1 MHNTSSEQSTSAT
14 RSPGEVSSRLLQPSL
29 IALCAMAQAVWPLAS
44 TAADAQSGRPQQP
57 QQPQQ
62 LQAPRTLTLGAG
74 TQQELVIE
82 KGIDR
87 MAIGDEAVAAV
98 TITRKTPSSP
108 AARLIVTG
116 KAAGRTTLMVWEKGN
131 SAATTYTLEVR
142 RRSSTL
148 AGTMDSMVTHQQARD
163 AALAGTAD
171 KAELIDRS
179 AVNVR
184 SNTVQVEVKVVEF
197 NRSVLKQAG
206 LNIFSTRANS
216 NGFSFGVFT
225 PSSLKSA
232 TFASNGSITT
242 EQNNPLAEAFN
253 LLFNF
258 SKAGIGLNVGFLE
271 GNGMARVLAEPTLV
285 AMSGQSAS
293 FLSGGELPVPVP
305 QGLGTT
311 SIEYKPFGIG
321 LTLTP
326 TVLSNDRI
334 VLKVAPEASDLDYTN
349 SLSINGIAVPAI
361 STRRADTT
369 VELGDGES
377 FIIGGLVSRTTTS
390 NADKV
395 PLLGDLPILGAFFKQ
410 NKYQMNEKELVILVT
425 PHLVKPIA
433 RGTDLTPYL
442 PGTAEQRDG
451 AVWRS
456 YFLGGA
462 ADTAVPGFSR

>member
-1 MHNTSSEQSTSAT
+1 MHATQKTNSMTIALLAKTTGPARPLRPALAVLCLLASGVWPVVSAAAD
-14 RSPGEVSSRLLQPSL
+14 PAEAPSL
-29 IALCAMAQAVWPLAS
+29 
-44 TAADAQSGRPQQP
+44 RPAI
-57 QQPQQ
+57 Q
-62 LQAPRTLTLGAG
+62 LRIDAG
-74 TQQELVIE
+74 TQKELLIG
-82 KGIDR
+82 KGIER
-87 MAIGDEAVAAV
+87 MAIADETVAGVAL
-98 TITRKTPSSP
+98 TRQSPNSP

-116 KAAGRTTLMVWEKGN
+116 KAAGRTTLMVWEKGQ
-131 SAATTYTLEVR
+131 STATVYALEVR
-142 RRSSTL
+142 RRASTL
-148 AGTMDSMVTHQQARD
+148 SGSLNSMTAHQEARD
-163 AALAGTAD
+163 AAMAAGGEKSA
-171 KAELIDRS
+171 LIDRS
-179 AVNVR
+179 VINVR
-184 SNTVQVEVKVVEF
+184 SNTVQVEVKIVEF

-225 PSSLKSA
+225 PSSLRSVS
-232 TFASNGSITT
+232 FAPNGAVSG
-242 EQNNPLAEAFN
+242 EYSNPLAQAFS

-258 SKAGIGLNVGFLE
+258 GKAGIGLNVGFLE

-285 AMSGQSAS
+285 ALSGQSAS
-293 FLSGGELPVPVP
+293 FLAGGELPVPAP

-349 SLSINGIAVPAI
+349 SLSIGGVAVPAI

-395 PLLGDLPILGAFFKQ
+395 PLLGDIPVLGTFFKQ
-410 NKYQMNEKELVILVT
+410 TKYQMSEKELVILVT

-433 RGTDLTPYL
+433 RGTDLGPYL
-442 PGTAEQRDG
+442 PGGAEQRDG

-456 YFLGGA
+456 HLLGPASG
-462 ADTAVPGFSR
+462 TTVPGFSR

>member
-1 MHNTSSEQSTSAT
+1 MTIAPCAKTTGTA
-14 RSPGEVSSRLLQPSL
+14 RSMRPTLAV
-29 IALCAMAQAVWPLAS
+29 LCLLAS
-44 TAADAQSGRPQQP
+44 GVWAVAPATAADAAAAPARAAL
-57 QQPQQ
+57 Q
-62 LQAPRTLTLGAG
+62 LRIDAG
-74 TQQELVIE
+74 TQKELLIG
-82 KGIDR
+82 KGIER
-87 MAIGDEAVAAV
+87 MAIADETVAGVAL
-98 TITRKTPSSP
+98 TRQSPNSP

-116 KAAGRTTLMVWEKGN
+116 KAAGRTTLMVWEKGQAN
-131 SAATTYTLEVR
+131 AIVYALEVR
-142 RRSSTL
+142 RRTSTL
-148 AGTMDSMVTHQQARD
+148 NGSLNSMEAHQEAREAAMSAGGEKS
-163 AALAGTAD
+163 ALV
-171 KAELIDRS
+171 DRS
-179 AVNVR
+179 VVNVR
-184 SNTVQVEVKVVEF
+184 SNTVQVEVKIVEF

-225 PSSLKSA
+225 PSSLRSA
-232 TFASNGSITT
+232 SFAPGGSLSG
-242 EQNNPLAEAFN
+242 EHNNPLAQAFS

-258 SKAGIGLNVGFLE
+258 GKAGIGLNVGFLE

-285 AMSGQSAS
+285 ALSGQSAS
-293 FLSGGELPVPVP
+293 FLAGGELPVPAP

-349 SLSINGIAVPAI
+349 SLSIGGVAVPAI

-395 PLLGDLPILGAFFKQ
+395 PLLGDIPVLGTFFKQ
-410 NKYQMNEKELVILVT
+410 NKYQMSEKELVILVT

-433 RGTDLTPYL
+433 RGTDLAPYL
-442 PGTAEQRDG
+442 PGGAEQRDG
-451 AVWRS
+451 PVWRAHL
-456 YFLGGA
+456 LGPASG
-462 ADTAVPGFSR
+462 TTVPGFSR

>member
-1 MHNTSSEQSTSAT
+1 MT
-14 RSPGEVSSRLLQPSL
+14 
-29 IALCAMAQAVWPLAS
+29 IALRAKTAGPARPLRPTLAVLCLLASGVWPGVSA
-44 TAADAQSGRPQQP
+44 AADAAETAPARPAL
-57 QQPQQ
+57 Q
-62 LQAPRTLTLGAG
+62 LRIDAG
-74 TQQELVIE
+74 TQKELLIS
-82 KGIDR
+82 KGIER
-87 MAIGDEAVAAV
+87 MAIADETVAGVAL
-98 TITRKTPSSP
+98 TRQSPNSP

-116 KAAGRTTLMVWEKGN
+116 KAAGRTTLMIWEKGQPT
-131 SAATTYTLEVR
+131 ATVYALEVR
-142 RRSSTL
+142 RRASTL
-148 AGTMDSMVTHQQARD
+148 SGSLNSMTAHQEARD
-163 AALAGTAD
+163 AAMAAGGE
-171 KAELIDRS
+171 KAALIDRS
-179 AVNVR
+179 VVNVR
-184 SNTVQVEVKVVEF
+184 SNTVQVEVKIVEF

-225 PSSLKSA
+225 PSSLRST
-232 TFASNGSITT
+232 TFNSDGSITG
-242 EQNNPLAEAFN
+242 EYNNPLAQAFS

-258 SKAGIGLNVGFLE
+258 GKAGLGLNVGFLE

-285 AMSGQSAS
+285 ALSGQSAS
-293 FLSGGELPVPVP
+293 FLAGGELPVPAP

-349 SLSINGIAVPAI
+349 SLSIGGVAVPAI

-395 PLLGDLPILGAFFKQ
+395 PLLGDIPVLGTFFKQ
-410 NKYQMNEKELVILVT
+410 NKYQMSEKELVILVT

-433 RGTDLTPYL
+433 RGTDLAPYL
-442 PGTAEQRDG
+442 PGGAAEQRDG
-451 AVWRS
+451 PVWRAHL
-456 YFLGGA
+456 LGPASG
-462 ADTAVPGFSR
+462 TTVPGFSR

>member
-1 MHNTSSEQSTSAT
+1 MHATQETNTMT
-14 RSPGEVSSRLLQPSL
+14 
-29 IALCAMAQAVWPLAS
+29 IALRAKTAGPARPLRPTLAVLCLLASGVWPGVSA
-44 TAADAQSGRPQQP
+44 AADAAETASARPAL
-57 QQPQQ
+57 Q
-62 LQAPRTLTLGAG
+62 LRIDAG
-74 TQQELVIE
+74 TQKELLIS
-82 KGIDR
+82 KGIER
-87 MAIGDEAVAAV
+87 MAIADETVAGVAL
-98 TITRKTPSSP
+98 TRQSPNSP

-116 KAAGRTTLMVWEKGN
+116 KAAGRTTLMIWEKGQPT
-131 SAATTYTLEVR
+131 ATVYALEVR
-142 RRSSTL
+142 RRTSTL
-148 AGTMDSMVTHQQARD
+148 SGSLNSMAAHQEARD
-163 AALAGTAD
+163 AAMAAGGEKSA
-171 KAELIDRS
+171 LIDRS
-179 AVNVR
+179 VVNVR
-184 SNTVQVEVKVVEF
+184 SSTVQVEVKIVEF

-225 PSSLKSA
+225 PSSLRST
-232 TFASNGSITT
+232 TFASDGSISG
-242 EQNNPLAEAFN
+242 EYNNPLAQAFS

-258 SKAGIGLNVGFLE
+258 GKAGIGLNVGFLE

-285 AMSGQSAS
+285 ALSGQSAS
-293 FLSGGELPVPVP
+293 FLAGGELPVPAP

-349 SLSINGIAVPAI
+349 SLSIGGVAVPAI

-395 PLLGDLPILGAFFKQ
+395 PLLGDIPVLGTFFKQ
-410 NKYQMNEKELVILVT
+410 NKYQMSEKELVILVT

-433 RGTDLTPYL
+433 RGTDLAPYL
-442 PGTAEQRDG
+442 PGGAAEQRDG
-451 AVWRS
+451 PVWRAHL
-456 YFLGGA
+456 LGPASG
-462 ADTAVPGFSR
+462 TTVPGFSR

>member
-1 MHNTSSEQSTSAT
+1 MHYKLREHSTGATGRPRDVSAHLT
-14 RSPGEVSSRLLQPSL
+14 RASLL
-29 IALCAMAQAVWPLAS
+29 ALCAMTQAALPLAAA
-44 TAADAQSGRPQQP
+44 AADAQAVRAQP
-57 QQPQQ
+57 QRPVI
-62 LQAPRTLTLGAG
+62 LNAG
-74 TQQELVIE
+74 TQQELLVD

-98 TITRKTPSSP
+98 TITRKTPNSP

-131 SAATTYTLEVR
+131 TAATTYLVEVR

-148 AGTMDSMVTHQQARD
+148 AGTMDSMTAHQEARD
-163 AALAGTAD
+163 TALASTTD

-184 SNTVQVEVKVVEF
+184 GSTVQVEVKVVEF

-206 LNIFSTRANS
+206 INAFSTRANS
-216 NGFSFGVFT
+216 QGFSFGVFT
-225 PSSLKSA
+225 PSSLNKT
-232 TFASNGSITT
+232 TFGADGTITNEST
-242 EQNNPLAEAFN
+242 NPLTQAFD
-253 LLFNF
+253 LLLNF
-258 SKAGIGLNVGFLE
+258 RKAGIGLNLGFLE

-285 AMSGQSAS
+285 ALSGQSAS
-293 FLSGGELPVPVP
+293 FLAGGELPVPVP
-305 QGLGTT
+305 QGLGTV

-326 TVLSNDRI
+326 TVLSNERI

-349 SLSINGIAVPAI
+349 AVSINGVAVPAI

-395 PLLGDLPILGAFFKQ
+395 PLLGNLPILGPFFSK
-410 NKYQMNEKELVILVT
+410 NNYQMKEKELVILVT

-433 RGTDLTPYL
+433 RGTDLAPYL

-451 AVWRS
+451 PVWRS

-462 ADTAVPGFSR
+462 VDTPVPGFSR

>member
-1 MHNTSSEQSTSAT
+1 MHAPHEKNTMTHPPRAQSNAPVHALRPTL
-14 RSPGEVSSRLLQPSL
+14 V
-29 IALCAMAQAVWPLAS
+29 ALCLLTPGVWPVASSIANAQAVVPGAS
-44 TAADAQSGRPQQP
+44 IPFRVD
-57 QQPQQ
+57 
-62 LQAPRTLTLGAG
+62 AG
-74 TQQELVIE
+74 TQKELLIP
-82 KGIDR
+82 KGIER
-87 MAIGDEAVAAV
+87 MAIADEAVASVAL
-98 TITRKTPSSP
+98 TRQSPNSP

-116 KAAGRTTLMVWEKGN
+116 KAAGRTTLMLWEKGQ
-131 SAATTYTLEVR
+131 STATVYALEVR
-142 RRSSTL
+142 RRASTL
-148 AGTMDSMVTHQQARD
+148 TGTLDSMTAHQAARD
-163 AALAGTAD
+163 TALAAGGE
-171 KAELIDRS
+171 KSLLVDRS
-179 AVNVR
+179 VVNVR

-216 NGFSFGVFT
+216 NGFSFGSFT
-225 PSSLKSA
+225 PASLRSA
-232 TFASNGSITT
+232 SFASDGSISGDYA
-242 EQNNPLAEAFN
+242 NPLAQAFS

-258 SKAGIGLNVGFLE
+258 GKAGIGLNVGFLE

-285 AMSGQSAS
+285 ALSGQSAS
-293 FLSGGELPVPVP
+293 FLAGGELPVPAP

-321 LTLTP
+321 LTVTP

-349 SLSINGIAVPAI
+349 SLSIGGVAVPAI

-395 PLLGDLPILGAFFKQ
+395 PLLGDIPVLGTFFKQ
-410 NKYQMNEKELVILVT
+410 NRYQMSEKELVILVT

-433 RGTDLTPYL
+433 RNTDLAPYL
-442 PGTAEQRDG
+442 PGGAEQRDG
-451 AVWRS
+451 PVWRAHL
-456 YFLGGA
+456 LGPASG
-462 ADTAVPGFSR
+462 TTVPGFSR

>member
-1 MHNTSSEQSTSAT
+1 MT
-14 RSPGEVSSRLLQPSL
+14 
-29 IALCAMAQAVWPLAS
+29 IALRAKTAGPARPLRPTLAVLCLLASSVWPGVSA
-44 TAADAQSGRPQQP
+44 AADAAETASARPAL
-57 QQPQQ
+57 Q
-62 LQAPRTLTLGAG
+62 LRIDAG
-74 TQQELVIE
+74 TQKELLIN
-82 KGIDR
+82 KGIER
-87 MAIGDEAVAAV
+87 MAIADETVAGVAL
-98 TITRKTPSSP
+98 TRQSPNSP

-116 KAAGRTTLMVWEKGN
+116 KAAGRTTLMIWEKGQ
-131 SAATTYTLEVR
+131 STATVYALEVR
-142 RRSSTL
+142 RRASTL
-148 AGTMDSMVTHQQARD
+148 SGSLSSMTAHQEARD
-163 AALAGTAD
+163 AAMAAGGEKTA
-171 KAELIDRS
+171 LIDRS
-179 AVNVR
+179 VVNVR
-184 SNTVQVEVKVVEF
+184 SSTVQVEVKIVEF

-225 PSSLKSA
+225 PSSLRST
-232 TFASNGSITT
+232 TFASDGSISG
-242 EQNNPLAEAFN
+242 EYNNPLAQAFS

-258 SKAGIGLNVGFLE
+258 GKAGIGLNVGFLE

-285 AMSGQSAS
+285 ALSGQSAS
-293 FLSGGELPVPVP
+293 FLAGGELPVPAP

-349 SLSINGIAVPAI
+349 SLSIGGVAVPAI

-395 PLLGDLPILGAFFKQ
+395 PLLGDIPVLGTFFKQ
-410 NKYQMNEKELVILVT
+410 NKYQMSEKELVILVT

-433 RGTDLTPYL
+433 RGTDLAPYL
-442 PGTAEQRDG
+442 PGGAEQRDG
-451 AVWRS
+451 PVWRAHL
-456 YFLGGA
+456 LGPASG
-462 ADTAVPGFSR
+462 TTVPGFSR

>member
-1 MHNTSSEQSTSAT
+1 MT
-14 RSPGEVSSRLLQPSL
+14 LLLRARQTGPAFNL
-29 IALCAMAQAVWPLAS
+29 RPTLVALCLMAPGASSLAS
-44 TAADAQSGRPQQP
+44 AADAPQAVAQI
-57 QQPQQ
+57 
-62 LQAPRTLTLGAG
+62 APTPVRLEAG
-74 TQQELVIE
+74 TQRELLIP

-87 MAIGDEAVAAV
+87 MAIADETVAGVAL
-98 TITRKTPSSP
+98 TRQTPNSP

-116 KAAGRTTLMVWEKGN
+116 KSAGRTTLMVWEKGR
-131 SAATTYTLEVR
+131 SAATVYALEIR
-142 RRSSTL
+142 RRGATL
-148 AGTMDSMVTHQQARD
+148 TGSLDSMTAHQEARD
-163 AALAGTAD
+163 AAMASGGEKTVLT
-171 KAELIDRS
+171 DRS
-179 AVNVR
+179 VVNVR

-232 TFASNGSITT
+232 TFASNGAINSD
-242 EQNNPLAEAFN
+242 QNNPLAQAFS

-285 AMSGQSAS
+285 ALSGQSAS
-293 FLSGGELPVPVP
+293 FLAGGELPVPAP

-326 TVLSNDRI
+326 TVLSNERI

-349 SLSINGIAVPAI
+349 SLSIGGVAVPAI

-395 PLLGDLPILGAFFKQ
+395 PLLGDIPVLGTFFKQ

-433 RGTDLTPYL
+433 RDTDLTPYL
-442 PGTAEQRDG
+442 PGGAEQRDG
-451 AVWRS
+451 PVWRS
-456 YFLGGA
+456 HLLGPASG
-462 ADTAVPGFSR
+462 TTVPGFSR

>member
-1 MHNTSSEQSTSAT
+1 MHATQESNTMTIAPRAKT
-14 RSPGEVSSRLLQPSL
+14 AGPARPLHPTLAVLCLL
-29 IALCAMAQAVWPLAS
+29 AQGAWPVAA
-44 TAADAQSGRPQQP
+44 TAADATEAASARPAL
-57 QQPQQ
+57 Q
-62 LQAPRTLTLGAG
+62 LRIDAG
-74 TQQELVIE
+74 TQKELLIG
-82 KGIDR
+82 KGIER
-87 MAIGDEAVAAV
+87 MAIADETVAGVAL
-98 TITRKTPSSP
+98 TRQSPNSP

-116 KAAGRTTLMVWEKGN
+116 KAAGRTTLMIWEKGQ
-131 SAATTYTLEVR
+131 SAATVYALEVR
-142 RRSSTL
+142 RRASTL
-148 AGTMDSMVTHQQARD
+148 SGSLNSMDAHQEARD
-163 AALAGTAD
+163 AAMAAGGEKSA
-171 KAELIDRS
+171 LLDRS
-179 AVNVR
+179 VVNVR
-184 SNTVQVEVKVVEF
+184 SSTVQVEVKIVEF

-225 PSSLKSA
+225 PSSLRSA
-232 TFASNGSITT
+232 TFGSDGSIGG
-242 EQNNPLAEAFN
+242 EHNNPLAQAFS

-285 AMSGQSAS
+285 ALSGQSAS
-293 FLSGGELPVPVP
+293 FLAGGELPVPAP

-326 TVLSNDRI
+326 TVLSNERI

-349 SLSINGIAVPAI
+349 SLSIGGVAVPAI

-395 PLLGDLPILGAFFKQ
+395 PLLGDIPVLGTFFKQ
-410 NKYQMNEKELVILVT
+410 NKYQMSEKELVILVT

-433 RGTDLTPYL
+433 RGTDLSPYL
-442 PGTAEQRDG
+442 PGGAEQRDG
-451 AVWRS
+451 PVWRAHL
-456 YFLGGA
+456 LGPASG
-462 ADTAVPGFSR
+462 TTVPGFSR

>member
-1 MHNTSSEQSTSAT
+1 MPIYAAQETNTMTLALRAKT
-14 RSPGEVSSRLLQPSL
+14 TGPARRPVHRA
-29 IALCAMAQAVWPLAS
+29 IALLWVAAAASAWPLLSAAAS
-44 TAADAQSGRPQQP
+44 AEAAPARPP
-57 QQPQQ
+57 
-62 LQAPRTLTLGAG
+62 LAMRIDAG
-74 TQQELVIE
+74 TQKELLIG
-82 KGIDR
+82 KGIER
-87 MAIGDEAVAAV
+87 MAIADETVAGVAL
-98 TITRKTPSSP
+98 TRQSPNSP

-116 KAAGRTTLMVWEKGN
+116 KAAGRTTLMVWERGQQN
-131 SAATTYTLEVR
+131 ATVYALEVR
-142 RRSSTL
+142 RRASTL
-148 AGTMDSMVTHQQARD
+148 AGSLGSMEAHQEARD
-163 AALAGTAD
+163 NAMSAGGEKSALV
-171 KAELIDRS
+171 DRS
-179 AVNVR
+179 IVNVR
-184 SNTVQVEVKVVEF
+184 SSTVQVEVKIVEF

-216 NGFSFGVFT
+216 NGFSFGVFS
-225 PSSLKSA
+225 PSSLR
-232 TFASNGSITT
+232 TASFGDRGTTGT
-242 EQNNPLAEAFN
+242 EQNNPLAQAFS

-258 SKAGIGLNVGFLE
+258 GKAGIALNVGFLE

-285 AMSGQSAS
+285 ALSGQSAS
-293 FLSGGELPVPVP
+293 FLAGGELPVPAP

-321 LTLTP
+321 LTVTP

-349 SLSINGIAVPAI
+349 SLSIGGVAVPAI

-395 PLLGDLPILGAFFKQ
+395 PLLGDIPVLGTFFKQ
-410 NKYQMNEKELVILVT
+410 TKYQMSEKELVILVT

-433 RGTDLTPYL
+433 RGTDLGPYL
-442 PGTAEQRDG
+442 PGGAEQRDG

-456 YFLGGA
+456 HLLGPASG
-462 ADTAVPGFSR
+462 TTVPGFSR

>member
-1 MHNTSSEQSTSAT
+1 MPREESTRVA
-14 RSPGEVSSRLLQPSL
+14 RSPMNASSRLLRQSL
-29 IALCAMAQAVWPLAS
+29 IALCSMAQAAWPVAS
-44 TAADAQSGRPQQP
+44 MAADPQPVRPQ
-57 QQPQQ
+57 
-62 LQAPRTLTLGAG
+62 LQRPLVLNAG
-74 TQQELVIE
+74 TQQELLID
-82 KGIDR
+82 KGIER
-87 MAIGDEAVAAV
+87 MAIGDETVAGV
-98 TITRKTPSSP
+98 TITRKAQNSP

-116 KAAGRTTLMVWEKGN
+116 KAAGRTSLMVWEKGN
-131 SAATTYTLEVR
+131 AAATSYTIEVR
-142 RRSSTL
+142 RRASTL
-148 AGTMDSMVTHQQARD
+148 AGSMDSMTAHQQARD
-163 AALAGTAD
+163 TALASTAE

-179 AVNVR
+179 VVNVR

-206 LNIFSTRANS
+206 LNIFSTRPNS
-216 NGFSFGVFT
+216 NGFSFGVFS
-225 PSSLKSA
+225 PSSLSSPS
-232 TFASNGSITT
+232 FAANGQITG
-242 EQNNPLAEAFN
+242 EYNNPLAQAFS

-285 AMSGQSAS
+285 ALSGQSAS
-293 FLSGGELPVPVP
+293 FLAGGELPIPVP

-326 TVLSNDRI
+326 TVLSNERI

-349 SLSINGIAVPAI
+349 SLSLNGVAVPAI

-395 PLLGDLPILGAFFKQ
+395 PLLGDLPILGAFFSK
-410 NKYQMNEKELVILVT
+410 NNYQMKEKELVILVT

-442 PGTAEQRDG
+442 PGATSEQRDG
-451 AVWRS
+451 AVWRAH
-456 YFLGGA
+456 FLGSYI
-462 ADTAVPGFSR
+462 DTPVPGFSR

>member
-1 MHNTSSEQSTSAT
+1 MA
-14 RSPGEVSSRLLQPSL
+14 PG
-29 IALCAMAQAVWPLAS
+29 AWPLAS
-44 TAADAQSGRPQQP
+44 AADAPQAVAQI
-57 QQPQQ
+57 
-62 LQAPRTLTLGAG
+62 APTPVRLEAG
-74 TQQELVIE
+74 TQRELLIS

-87 MAIGDEAVAAV
+87 MAIADETVAGVAL
-98 TITRKTPSSP
+98 TRQTPNSP

-116 KAAGRTTLMVWEKGN
+116 KSAGRTTLMVWEKGRT
-131 SAATTYTLEVR
+131 AATVYALEIR
-142 RRSSTL
+142 RRGGTL
-148 AGTMDSMVTHQQARD
+148 AGSLDSMIDHQEARD
-163 AALAGTAD
+163 AAMASGGE
-171 KAELIDRS
+171 KAVLTDRS
-179 AVNVR
+179 VVNVR

-225 PSSLKSA
+225 PSSLRSA
-232 TFASNGSITT
+232 TFGSDGAISGDY
-242 EQNNPLAEAFN
+242 NNPLAQAFS

-258 SKAGIGLNVGFLE
+258 GKAGIGLNVGFLE

-285 AMSGQSAS
+285 ALSGQSAS
-293 FLSGGELPVPVP
+293 FLAGGELPVPAP

-349 SLSINGIAVPAI
+349 SLSIGGVAVPAI

-395 PLLGDLPILGAFFKQ
+395 PLLGDIPVLGSFFKQ
-410 NKYQMNEKELVILVT
+410 NKYQMSEKELVILVT

-433 RGTDLTPYL
+433 RNTDLTPYL
-442 PGTAEQRDG
+442 PGGAEQRDG
-451 AVWRS
+451 PVWRAHL
-456 YFLGGA
+456 LGPASG
-462 ADTAVPGFSR
+462 TAVPGFSR

>member
-1 MHNTSSEQSTSAT
+1 MHAPHEKHTMTHPPRAKPSAPVHALRPT
-14 RSPGEVSSRLLQPSL
+14 LV
-29 IALCAMAQAVWPLAS
+29 ALCLLAPGIWPVASSVANAQAV
-44 TAADAQSGRPQQP
+44 
-57 QQPQQ
+57 
-62 LQAPRTLTLGAG
+62 APGAPIQFRVDAG
-74 TQQELVIE
+74 TQKELLIP
-82 KGIDR
+82 KGIER
-87 MAIGDEAVAAV
+87 MAIADETVAGVAL
-98 TITRKTPSSP
+98 TRQSPNSP

-116 KAAGRTTLMVWEKGN
+116 KAAGRTTLMLWEKGQ
-131 SAATTYTLEVR
+131 STATVYALEVR
-142 RRSSTL
+142 RRASTL
-148 AGTMDSMVTHQQARD
+148 TGTLDSMTAHQEARD
-163 AALAGTAD
+163 AALAAGGE
-171 KAELIDRS
+171 KALLVDRS
-179 AVNVR
+179 VVNVR

-216 NGFSFGVFT
+216 NGFSFGSFT
-225 PSSLKSA
+225 PASLRSA
-232 TFASNGSITT
+232 SFASDGSISGDYA
-242 EQNNPLAEAFN
+242 NPLAQAFS

-258 SKAGIGLNVGFLE
+258 GKAGIGLNVGFLE

-285 AMSGQSAS
+285 ALSGQSAS
-293 FLSGGELPVPVP
+293 FLAGGELPVPAP

-321 LTLTP
+321 LTVTP

-349 SLSINGIAVPAI
+349 SLSIGGVAVPAI

-395 PLLGDLPILGAFFKQ
+395 PLLGDIPVIGTFFKQ
-410 NKYQMNEKELVILVT
+410 NRYQMSEKELVILVT

-433 RGTDLTPYL
+433 RNTDLTPYL
-442 PGTAEQRDG
+442 PGGAEQRDG
-451 AVWRS
+451 PVWRAHL
-456 YFLGGA
+456 LGPASG
-462 ADTAVPGFSR
+462 TTVPGFSR

>member
-1 MHNTSSEQSTSAT
+1 MTIAPCAKTAGTARPMHPTFA
-14 RSPGEVSSRLLQPSL
+14 VLCLL
-29 IALCAMAQAVWPLAS
+29 A
-44 TAADAQSGRPQQP
+44 
-57 QQPQQ
+57 
-62 LQAPRTLTLGAG
+62 LGAG
-74 TQQELVIE
+74 PVTSAAAAEAQAAPARAALQLRIDAGTQKELLIG
-82 KGIDR
+82 KGIER
-87 MAIGDEAVAAV
+87 MAIADETVAGVAL
-98 TITRKTPSSP
+98 TRQSPNSP

-116 KAAGRTTLMVWEKGN
+116 KAAGRTTLMVWEKGQAN
-131 SAATTYTLEVR
+131 AIVYALEVR
-142 RRSSTL
+142 RRTSTL
-148 AGTMDSMVTHQQARD
+148 NGSLNSMEAHQEARD
-163 AALAGTAD
+163 AAMSAGGEKSA
-171 KAELIDRS
+171 LIDRS
-179 AVNVR
+179 VVNVR
-184 SNTVQVEVKVVEF
+184 SNTVQVEVKIVEF

-225 PSSLKSA
+225 PSSLRSA
-232 TFASNGSITT
+232 SFAADGSLTG
-242 EQNNPLAEAFN
+242 EYNSPLAQAFG

-258 SKAGIGLNVGFLE
+258 GKAGIGLNVGFLE

-285 AMSGQSAS
+285 ALSGQSAS
-293 FLSGGELPVPVP
+293 FLAGGELPVPAP

-349 SLSINGIAVPAI
+349 SLSIGGVAVPAI

-395 PLLGDLPILGAFFKQ
+395 PLLGDIPVLGTFFKQ
-410 NKYQMNEKELVILVT
+410 NKYQMSEKELVILVT

-433 RGTDLTPYL
+433 RGTDLGPYL
-442 PGTAEQRDG
+442 PGGAEQRDG
-451 AVWRS
+451 PVWRAHL
-456 YFLGGA
+456 LGPASG
-462 ADTAVPGFSR
+462 TTVPGFSR

>member
-1 MHNTSSEQSTSAT
+1 MHIPQEKNTMTPPPRATSSGPAL
-14 RSPGEVSSRLLQPSL
+14 PSRPTLV
-29 IALCAMAQAVWPLAS
+29 ALCLMAPGAWPLAS
-44 TAADAQSGRPQQP
+44 AADSPPAAPPKAAAQMASTQVR
-57 QQPQQ
+57 
-62 LQAPRTLTLGAG
+62 LEAG
-74 TQQELVIE
+74 TQRELLIT

-87 MAIGDEAVAAV
+87 MAIADETVAGV
-98 TITRKTPSSP
+98 TLTRQTPNSP

-116 KAAGRTTLMVWEKGN
+116 KAAGRTTLMVWEKG
-131 SAATTYTLEVR
+131 SAAATVYTLEVR
-142 RRSSTL
+142 RRGGVL
-148 AGTMDSMVTHQQARD
+148 AGSFDSMTAHQDARD
-163 AALAGTAD
+163 AAMASGGD
-171 KAELIDRS
+171 KAVLSDRS

-216 NGFSFGVFT
+216 HGFSFGVFS
-225 PSSLKSA
+225 PASLKSV
-232 TFASNGSITT
+232 TFPTT
-242 EQNNPLAEAFN
+242 GGLSAEYNSPLAEAFN
-253 LLFNF
+253 LLFAFN
-258 SKAGIGLNVGFLE
+258 KAGIGLDVGFLE

-285 AMSGQSAS
+285 ALSGQSAS
-293 FLSGGELPVPVP
+293 FLAGGELPVPVP

-326 TVLSNDRI
+326 TVLSNERI

-349 SLSINGIAVPAI
+349 ALSISGVAVPAI
-361 STRRADTT
+361 TTRRADTT

-377 FIIGGLVSRTTTS
+377 FVIGGLVSRTTTS

-395 PLLGDLPILGAFFKQ
+395 PLLGDIPVLGTFFKQ

-433 RGTDLTPYL
+433 RDTDLTPYL
-442 PGTAEQRDG
+442 PGGAEQRDG
-451 AVWRS
+451 PVWRAHL
-456 YFLGGA
+456 LGPASG
-462 ADTAVPGFSR
+462 TTVPGFSR

>member
-1 MHNTSSEQSTSAT
+1 MHAPHEKHTMTHPPRAKPNAPVHALRPTL
-14 RSPGEVSSRLLQPSL
+14 V
-29 IALCAMAQAVWPLAS
+29 ALCLLAPGIWPVASSVANAQAV
-44 TAADAQSGRPQQP
+44 
-57 QQPQQ
+57 
-62 LQAPRTLTLGAG
+62 APGAPIQFRVDAG
-74 TQQELVIE
+74 TQKELLIP
-82 KGIDR
+82 KGIER
-87 MAIGDEAVAAV
+87 MAIADDTVAGVAL
-98 TITRKTPSSP
+98 TRQSPNSP

-116 KAAGRTTLMVWEKGN
+116 KAAGRTTLMLWEKGQ
-131 SAATTYTLEVR
+131 STATVYALEVR
-142 RRSSTL
+142 RRASTL
-148 AGTMDSMVTHQQARD
+148 TGTLDSMTVHQEARD
-163 AALAGTAD
+163 AALAAGGE
-171 KAELIDRS
+171 KALLVDRS
-179 AVNVR
+179 VVNVR

-216 NGFSFGVFT
+216 NGFSFGSFT
-225 PSSLKSA
+225 PASLRSA
-232 TFASNGSITT
+232 SFASDGSISGDYA
-242 EQNNPLAEAFN
+242 NPLAQAFS

-258 SKAGIGLNVGFLE
+258 GKAGIGLNVGFLE

-285 AMSGQSAS
+285 ALSGQSAS
-293 FLSGGELPVPVP
+293 FLAGGELPVPAP

-321 LTLTP
+321 LTVTP

-349 SLSINGIAVPAI
+349 SLSIGGVAVPAI

-395 PLLGDLPILGAFFKQ
+395 PLLGDIPVIGTFFKQ
-410 NKYQMNEKELVILVT
+410 NRYQMSEKELVILVT

-433 RGTDLTPYL
+433 RNTDLTPYL
-442 PGTAEQRDG
+442 PGGAEQRDG
-451 AVWRS
+451 PVWRAHL
-456 YFLGGA
+456 LGPASG
-462 ADTAVPGFSR
+462 TTVPGFSR

>member
-1 MHNTSSEQSTSAT
+1 MTHPPRATSSGPAL
-14 RSPGEVSSRLLQPSL
+14 PSRPTLV
-29 IALCAMAQAVWPLAS
+29 ALCLMAPGAWPLAS
-44 TAADAQSGRPQQP
+44 AADSPPAAPPKAAAQMASTQVR
-57 QQPQQ
+57 
-62 LQAPRTLTLGAG
+62 LEAG
-74 TQQELVIE
+74 TQRELLIT

-87 MAIGDEAVAAV
+87 MAIADETVAGV
-98 TITRKTPSSP
+98 TLTRQTPNSP

-116 KAAGRTTLMVWEKGN
+116 KAAGRTTLMVWEKG
-131 SAATTYTLEVR
+131 SAAATVYTLEVR
-142 RRSSTL
+142 RRGGVL
-148 AGTMDSMVTHQQARD
+148 AGSFDSMTAHQDARD
-163 AALAGTAD
+163 AAMASGGD
-171 KAELIDRS
+171 KAVLSDRS

-216 NGFSFGVFT
+216 HGFSFGVFS
-225 PSSLKSA
+225 PASLKSV
-232 TFASNGSITT
+232 TFPTT
-242 EQNNPLAEAFN
+242 GGLSAEYNSPLAEAFN
-253 LLFNF
+253 LLFAFN
-258 SKAGIGLNVGFLE
+258 KAGIGLDVGFLE

-285 AMSGQSAS
+285 ALSGQSAS
-293 FLSGGELPVPVP
+293 FLAGGELPVPVP

-326 TVLSNDRI
+326 TVLSNERI

-349 SLSINGIAVPAI
+349 ALSISGVAVPAI
-361 STRRADTT
+361 TTRRADTT

-377 FIIGGLVSRTTTS
+377 FVIGGLVSRTTTS

-395 PLLGDLPILGAFFKQ
+395 PLLGDIPVLGTFFKQ

-433 RGTDLTPYL
+433 RDTDLTPYL
-442 PGTAEQRDG
+442 PGGAEQRDG
-451 AVWRS
+451 PVWRAHL
-456 YFLGGA
+456 LGPASG
-462 ADTAVPGFSR
+462 TTVPGFSR

>member
-1 MHNTSSEQSTSAT
+1 MTIAPCAKTTGTA
-14 RSPGEVSSRLLQPSL
+14 RSMRPTLAV
-29 IALCAMAQAVWPLAS
+29 LCLLAS
-44 TAADAQSGRPQQP
+44 GVWAVAPATAADAAAAPARAAL
-57 QQPQQ
+57 Q
-62 LQAPRTLTLGAG
+62 LRIDAG
-74 TQQELVIE
+74 TQKELLIG
-82 KGIDR
+82 KGIER
-87 MAIGDEAVAAV
+87 MAIADETVAGVAL
-98 TITRKTPSSP
+98 TRQTPNSP

-116 KAAGRTTLMVWEKGN
+116 KAAGRTTLMVWEKGQAN
-131 SAATTYTLEVR
+131 AIVYALEVR
-142 RRSSTL
+142 RRTSTL
-148 AGTMDSMVTHQQARD
+148 NGSLNSMEAHQEARD
-163 AALAGTAD
+163 AAMSAGGEKSA
-171 KAELIDRS
+171 LVDRS
-179 AVNVR
+179 VVNVR
-184 SNTVQVEVKVVEF
+184 SNTVQVEVKIVEF

-225 PSSLKSA
+225 PSSLRSA
-232 TFASNGSITT
+232 SFAPDGSLSG
-242 EQNNPLAEAFN
+242 EHNNPLAQAFS

-258 SKAGIGLNVGFLE
+258 GKAGIGLNVGFLE

-285 AMSGQSAS
+285 ALSGQSAS
-293 FLSGGELPVPVP
+293 FLAGGELPVPAP

-349 SLSINGIAVPAI
+349 SLSIGGVAVPAI

-395 PLLGDLPILGAFFKQ
+395 PLLGDIPVLGTFFKQ
-410 NKYQMNEKELVILVT
+410 NKYQMSEKELVILVT

-433 RGTDLTPYL
+433 RGTDLAPYL
-442 PGTAEQRDG
+442 PGGAEQRDG
-451 AVWRS
+451 PVWRAHL
-456 YFLGGA
+456 LGPASG
-462 ADTAVPGFSR
+462 TTVPGFSR